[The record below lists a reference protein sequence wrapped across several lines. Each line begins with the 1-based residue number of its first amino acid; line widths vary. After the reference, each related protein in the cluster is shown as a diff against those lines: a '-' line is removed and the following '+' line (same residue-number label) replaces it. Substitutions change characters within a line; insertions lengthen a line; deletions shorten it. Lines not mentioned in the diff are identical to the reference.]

1 MCSEKFTSS
10 SEAEKKDTITNDKQQ
25 DFKVKVSVLPYENE
39 DPHLAIIINSLRDM
53 RGETITSRVEK
64 IAKAYYSQFDNQEG
78 NKEK

>member
-1 MCSEKFTSS
+1 
-10 SEAEKKDTITNDKQQ
+10 
-25 DFKVKVSVLPYENE
+25 
-39 DPHLAIIINSLRDM
+39 M